1 MRGDRPYRKRL
12 SLRIGGGNEIN
23 KQWGSWL
30 RALPRPGRLKMI
42 EETKEFFKCSKKLSF
57 DSPVMEGDHTHCIGH
72 KSTSMEGGGPIITGV
87 EPKNASDTLV
97 SARSNRLY
105 NLLSHLLLLSNLW

>member
-12 SLRIGGGNEIN
+12 SLRIGGGKEID

-30 RALPRPGRLKMI
+30 RASPRGRLKMI

-87 EPKNASDTLV
+87 EPKMQVT
-97 SARSNRLY
+97 
-105 NLLSHLLLLSNLW
+105 HLLVQDRIGYTIFFLTYSYYRTYGE